1 MGTLTGSE
9 IVPPNPASSVVKA
22 KLERVTSEPIFTAER
37 DEKLDPLRGKIA
49 LGLTVLLCFTL
60 VLDAGLTFW
69 ASYGT
74 GDAVKNISAVFNVW
88 VPIISG
94 LAGSAVT
101 WFFTSRN

>member
-1 MGTLTGSE
+1 MESLAGSGNAT
-9 IVPPNPASSVVKA
+9 PNPVSSVVKA

-49 LGLTVLLCFTL
+49 VGLTVLLCFAL

-74 GDAVKNISAVFNVW
+74 GDAVKNISAVFNV
-88 VPIISG
+88 
-94 LAGSAVT
+94 
-101 WFFTSRN
+101 